1 MTRLQAIQ
9 VIGNIIQEV
18 DTASGSL
25 PLNDPNQ
32 ERLEELRTQLDDCQ
46 RKLSEA
52 VFDDNTQTFQ
62 DAANQLNTVNQQIR
76 GTIKQVENIQTTL
89 GNIER
94 FLNAATSLVTLV
106 GGLV

>member
-1 MTRLQAIQ
+1 
-9 VIGNIIQEV
+9 
-18 DTASGSL
+18 
-25 PLNDPNQ
+25 
-32 ERLEELRTQLDDCQ
+32 
-46 RKLSEA
+46 
-52 VFDDNTQTFQ
+52 
-62 DAANQLNTVNQQIR
+62 VNQQIR